1 LNKNDFFYFA
11 QFPLN
16 FGWFVEL
23 PDRLSKAAAHEN
35 HKTLSFPPGRFIL
48 WLFPDQLGRIFVSLS
63 PRNTG

>member
-1 LNKNDFFYFA
+1 
-11 QFPLN
+11 LN